1 MVSLTNIFLLW
12 HTGHTETIWL
22 IGDSLIRRA
31 RDRALATHS
40 TTLGTS
46 SADVHWF
53 GRGGALLQGFSKD
66 LKRLLQAN
74 PPPSMLILHLGSND
88 IGRFE
93 AKLCRDAIVAGIS
106 TIRSWLPHCL
116 VIDFTQDVLPRLAE
130 GTLFPKSPWWGEK
143 VFKLVC
149 QTAVEQVGEHVNNI
163 PPRDIRIMPSAIP
176 HRWGSSEQCRFGHL
190 N

>member
-130 GTLFPKSPWWGEK
+130 GTLFPKSP
-143 VFKLVC
+143 
-149 QTAVEQVGEHVNNI
+149 
-163 PPRDIRIMPSAIP
+163 
-176 HRWGSSEQCRFGHL
+176 
-190 N
+190 